1 MSNCKVTTF
10 ALSCRFLGQVC
21 IKKIQFIPVHK
32 SEIRSQETKV
42 NICFAQK
49 AIIRKTLLYFC
60 PIRCCQVSTLLCP
73 YRHPNLHKHI
83 MHRFY
88 TNISTSLFNA
98 VVRFVNRHI
107 KYTAMTLLAL
117 LLMTTALSSCK
128 RGEDDPW
135 ISLLTR
141 NQRLEGDWVLKY
153 SKLSKKYAK
162 ETTSIFSVLQCDTAG
177 ISGTSV
183 QNMLQQDEYKDTLL
197 NTLILNDGQNSQV
210 FNIEISYTINIYRDG
225 TYRCLGNYSFYN
237 SAIGAQSSGDF
248 VSDTNTW
255 YWENSN
261 NDREAISFAN
271 FPFMDPTAVIETGM
285 PIRFHDM
292 QTFDISR
299 LADKELV
306 LDINSKQNSSLLQE
320 FDSYVVNLQSCQT
333 TVKTNTTTE
342 VLGRWEFTNTASE

>member
-1 MSNCKVTTF
+1 MSSCKVTTF

-32 SEIRSQETKV
+32 SQISNQETKL
-42 NICFAQK
+42 NICFTQK
-49 AIIRKTLLYFC
+49 AIIRKSLLYFC
-60 PIRCCQVSTLLCP
+60 PIRHCQTFVLLGHIAILI
-73 YRHPNLHKHI
+73 YTYI

-98 VVRFVNRHI
+98 GARFANCHI

-117 LLMTTALSSCK
+117 LLITTALSSCK

-162 ETTSIFSVLQCDTAG
+162 ETTTIFSVLQCDTAG

-183 QNMLQQDEYKDTLL
+183 QNMLQQDEYQDTLL

-248 VSDTNTW
+248 ISDTNTW

-261 NDREAISFAN
+261 NNREAISFAN